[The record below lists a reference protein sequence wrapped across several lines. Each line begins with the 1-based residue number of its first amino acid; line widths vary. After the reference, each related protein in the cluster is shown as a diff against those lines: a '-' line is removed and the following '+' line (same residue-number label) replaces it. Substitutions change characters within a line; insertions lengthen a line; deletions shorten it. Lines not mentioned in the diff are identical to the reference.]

1 MADYKKTSKYEESK
15 TPLTVQ
21 NPKSQDYFQGK
32 EKGFKTP
39 TVHNPN
45 SHSSIYGFEGRKG
58 VNVAKLYTGYHIVIL

>member
-21 NPKSQDYFQGK
+21 NLNSQNYFQRK
-32 EKGFKTP
+32 EKGFKMP

-45 SHSSIYGFEGRKG
+45 SHSSIYGVEDRKR
-58 VNVAKLYTGYHIVIL
+58 VNLAKLY